1 MYTVSDRNEDK
12 ARHEWRAELREDRVL
27 IFLSLLGPSL
37 LYFFAVSFF
46 SRFHHTVIPRKDR
59 QRIFENRGDTIGGA
73 HCIARH
79 VAKILGA

>member
-1 MYTVSDRNEDK
+1 MYIVSDRNEDK

-46 SRFHHTVIPRKDR
+46 SRFHHTAIPRKDR
-59 QRIFENRGDTIGGA
+59 QRISPK
-73 HCIARH
+73 IAAIRL
-79 VAKILGA
+79 VARIASPGTLPKY

>member
-1 MYTVSDRNEDK
+1 MYIVSDRNEDK

-27 IFLSLLGPSL
+27 IFPSL

-46 SRFHHTVIPRKDR
+46 SIPSYSDTQKGQAKD
-59 QRIFENRGDTIGGA
+59 IAENRGDTIGGA